1 MGGLP
6 IWLLALDYA
15 LGLVMW
21 TLIGRFAMGLF
32 LPADTQWFFARV
44 FIRAT
49 DPLIRLFRPITPG
62 FLITPMVPLFVAWFF
77 FMVRFYVLPPLLGY
91 GVMGVLSFP
100 LESSIAKALGALLR

>member
-1 MGGLP
+1 MTGLP
-6 IWLLALDYA
+6 LWWLALDYL
-15 LGLVMW
+15 LGVVMW

-32 LPADTQWFFARV
+32 LPPDTRWFFARA

-49 DPLIRLFRPITPG
+49 DPLIHLFRPITPG
-62 FLITPMVPLFVAWFF
+62 FLVEPIVPLYVAWFF

-100 LESSIAKALGALLR
+100 LESEIARMLQAVFE